1 MDVIHVFQGRE
12 TSHAGESNAFDQDT
26 QVLKHE
32 SIKVEILPYQDGTEN
47 VSMESDIS
55 LEDEPEKCGSCE
67 DNYDLLAHLEENFP
81 CLEAHAREYLPRS
94 WWEVS
99 YINDTPLLLLDM
111 SLRLRL
117 CLNTGSCIFPR
128 DSPVSQW
135 PKHLEDSPLCF
146 QFYRHHPAVV
156 EHLTD
161 GIVEDVGR
169 LADKLRQ
176 RKSNLMKKKANE
188 DRTGITG
195 FHTRMARQMC
205 DKCTQCGLLGP
216 VDEKLKLS
224 KKGGLLACNDCHND
238 NLAIHVQPANLAE
251 RRRAFYTANTGESDH
266 LVALRAD
273 HHAGHVLFPANV
285 ATDRQQVW
293 VTEGRRDE
301 ELFTVVVPTTSTA
314 MEKLSQASRRAS
326 EEWTTGLKTL
336 ALDTEAPRT
345 LLLQDFE
352 ALLQALSGL
361 HRARLAAFWRSVV
374 HRAERST
381 KSATGEIYQRS
392 PKKLRA
398 SYERV
403 KFVNMYPGAT
413 KDALPW
419 SDNAVSERTCQGEAR
434 RAWNGR
440 VKTLVEIR
448 ILADKPRHWS
458 QRLQEI
464 LAKTFER
471 DVMETEEGV
480 QTLTC
485 KGGCTLASCTND
497 HPSVEEF
504 LEQHMVGL
512 ARLARIPVV
521 LNYLKAALACFKRA
535 ILRPEYCHWDFKLR
549 FEKESWNVYL
559 VGNVWTKRRGSLNEK
574 IAGKTRVKTEMDI
587 VKRILLRPEDME
599 TVTLDHGNLQTR

>member
-1 MDVIHVFQGRE
+1 M
-12 TSHAGESNAFDQDT
+12 NM
-26 QVLKHE
+26 
-32 SIKVEILPYQDGTEN
+32 
-47 VSMESDIS
+47 SMESDIS
-55 LEDEPEKCGSCE
+55 VEDEPEKCGSCE
-67 DNYDLLAHLEENFP
+67 DSHDLLAHLDSEENFP
-81 CLEAHAREYLPRS
+81 CLMAHAREYLPRS

-99 YINDTPLLLLDM
+99 YINDTPRLLLDM

-117 CLNTGSCIFPR
+117 CLNTGSCPFPR
-128 DSPVSQW
+128 DNPVSQW
-135 PKHLEDSPLCF
+135 PKHLADSPLCF
-146 QFYRHHPAVV
+146 QFYRNHPAVV

-161 GIVEDVGR
+161 GIAENAGR

-176 RKSNLMKKKANE
+176 RKSNLMKKKADE

-205 DKCTQCGLLGP
+205 DKCLQCGLLGP
-216 VDEKLKLS
+216 LDEKFKLS
-224 KKGGLLACNDCHND
+224 RKGGLLACNDCHND
-238 NLAIHVQPANLAE
+238 NLAIDVLPESLAE

-266 LVALRAD
+266 LVALRAN
-273 HHAGHVLFPANV
+273 HHTGHVLFPATV

-293 VTEGRRDE
+293 VTEGRIDE

-314 MEKLSQASRRAS
+314 MERLSQASRRAS

-345 LLLQDFE
+345 LLFQNFE
-352 ALLQALSGL
+352 ALLQALSAL
-361 HRARLAAFWRSVV
+361 YRVRLAKFWRSVV
-374 HRAERST
+374 HRAERIT
-381 KSATGEIYQRS
+381 NSASGKVVQRS
-392 PKKLRA
+392 PKKLKA

-403 KFVNMYPGAT
+403 KFVDMYPGAT

-419 SDNAVSERTCQGEAR
+419 SDTAISERTCQGEAR

-440 VKTLVEIR
+440 VKTFVEVR

-458 QRLQEI
+458 KRLKEI

-471 DVMETEEGV
+471 DVVETDEGI

-485 KGGCTLASCTND
+485 AGGCTLASCSND
-497 HPSVEEF
+497 HPSIEVF

-535 ILRPEYCHWDFKLR
+535 ILGPEYLHWDFKLR
-549 FEKESWNVYL
+549 FEKEGWNVFL

-574 IAGKTRVKTEMDI
+574 VAGRTRIKREVDI

-599 TVTLDHGNLQTR
+599 TVSLDQGLLQTR